1 MKKILIA
8 TRNKDKFK
16 IISKLLSTN
25 NFKDATFY
33 SLNDIEENI
42 IDKKET
48 GDVINRSLEKA
59 LNAYNNI
66 KEDYDYFI
74 GVDDGIKM
82 KGKMIENVKEYIT
95 PILDDKYLT
104 TNEKVYIVRAYTFI
118 DKKGNHKSIVTEIPF
133 GYKKLQ
139 EKFDVLENSYPL
151 SHVLSP
157 VGSSK
162 TVSQLSIEE
171 SNAYYLE
178 FSKTKLDEIEKFF
191 SKNKL

>member
-82 KGKMIENVKEYIT
+82 KGKMIENVKDYIV
-95 PILDDKYLT
+95 PIIEDNYLT

-133 GYKKLQ
+133 EYKKLK
-139 EKFDVLENSYPL
+139 EKFNILENSYPL

-157 VGSSK
+157 VGSTK
-162 TVSQLSIEE
+162 TISQLNEEE
-171 SNAYYLE
+171 SNAYYLK
-178 FSKTKLDEIEKFF
+178 FSKSKFEEIEKFL
-191 SKNKL
+191 NYN

>member
-25 NFKDATFY
+25 NFKDAIFY

-42 IDKKET
+42 VDKKET

-74 GVDDGIKM
+74 GVDDGIKL
-82 KGKMIENVKEYIT
+82 KGKMIENVKDYIT
-95 PILDDKYLT
+95 PILEDKYLT

-133 GYKKLQ
+133 EYKKLQ
-139 EKFDVLENSYPL
+139 EKFDILENSYPL

-157 VGSSK
+157 VGSTK
-162 TVSQLSIEE
+162 VVLGLKEEE

-178 FSKTKLDEIEKFF
+178 FSKNKFDEIEKFF
-191 SKNKL
+191 K

>member
-42 IDKKET
+42 VDKKET
-48 GDVINRSLEKA
+48 GDIINRSLEKA

-82 KGKMIENVKEYIT
+82 KGKMIENVKDYIT
-95 PILDDKYLT
+95 PILEDKYLT

-133 GYKKLQ
+133 EYKKLQ
-139 EKFDVLENSYPL
+139 KKFDILENSYPL

-157 VGSSK
+157 VGSTK
-162 TVSQLSIEE
+162 VVSGLNEEE
-171 SNAYYLE
+171 SNAYYLKY
-178 FSKTKLDEIEKFF
+178 SKSKFDEIEKFF
-191 SKNKL
+191 K

>member
-33 SLNDIEENI
+33 SLNDIKENI
-42 IDKKET
+42 VDKKET

-74 GVDDGIKM
+74 GVDDGIKL
-82 KGKMIENVKEYIT
+82 KGKMIENVKDYIT
-95 PILDDKYLT
+95 PILEDKYLT

-133 GYKKLQ
+133 EYKKLQ
-139 EKFDVLENSYPL
+139 EKFDILENSYPL

-157 VGSSK
+157 VGSTK
-162 TVSQLSIEE
+162 VVSGLKEEE

-178 FSKTKLDEIEKFF
+178 FSKNKFDEIEKLF
-191 SKNKL
+191 K

>member
-25 NFKDATFY
+25 NFKDAIFY

-42 IDKKET
+42 VDKKET

-82 KGKMIENVKEYIT
+82 KGKMIENVKDYIT
-95 PILDDKYLT
+95 PILEDKYLT

-133 GYKKLQ
+133 EYKKLK
-139 EKFDVLENSYPL
+139 EKFNILENSYPL

-157 VGSSK
+157 VGSTK
-162 TVSQLSIEE
+162 VVSGLKEEE

-178 FSKTKLDEIEKFF
+178 FSKNKFDEIEKFF
-191 SKNKL
+191 K

>member
-42 IDKKET
+42 VDKKET
-48 GDVINRSLEKA
+48 GDIINRSLEKA

-74 GVDDGIKM
+74 GVDDGIKL
-82 KGKMIENVKEYIT
+82 KGKMIENVKDYIT
-95 PILDDKYLT
+95 PILEDKYLT

-133 GYKKLQ
+133 EYKKLQ
-139 EKFDVLENSYPL
+139 EKFDILENSYPL

-157 VGSSK
+157 VGSTK
-162 TVSQLSIEE
+162 VVSGLKEEE

-178 FSKTKLDEIEKFF
+178 FSKNKFDEIEKSFN
-191 SKNKL
+191 SN

>member
-16 IISKLLSTN
+16 IISKLLATN
-25 NFKDATFY
+25 NFKDGTFY

-42 IDKKET
+42 VDKKET
-48 GDVINRSLEKA
+48 GDIINRSLEKA

-82 KGKMIENVKEYIT
+82 KGKMIENVKDYIV
-95 PILDDKYLT
+95 PIIEDNYLT
-104 TNEKVYIVRAYTFI
+104 ANEKVYIVRAYTFI
-118 DKKGNHKSIVTEIPF
+118 DKKGNYKSLVTEIPF
-133 GYKKLQ
+133 EYKKLK
-139 EKFDVLENSYPL
+139 EKFNILENSYPL

-157 VGSSK
+157 IGSSK
-162 TVSQLSIEE
+162 VVSQLSEEE
-171 SNAYYLE
+171 SNSYYLK
-178 FSKTKLDEIEKFF
+178 FSKLKFNEIEEFF
-191 SKNKL
+191 YDN

>member
-42 IDKKET
+42 VDNKET
-48 GDVINRSLEKA
+48 GDIINRSLEKA

-66 KEDYDYFI
+66 KEAYDYFI
-74 GVDDGIKM
+74 GVDDGIKL
-82 KGKMIENVKEYIT
+82 KGKMIENVKDYIT
-95 PILDDKYLT
+95 PILEDKYLT

-133 GYKKLQ
+133 EYKKLQ
-139 EKFDVLENSYPL
+139 KKFDILENSYPL

-157 VGSSK
+157 VGSTK
-162 TVSQLSIEE
+162 VVSGLSIEE
-171 SNAYYLE
+171 SNTYYLKY
-178 FSKTKLDEIEKFF
+178 SKNKFDEIEKFF
-191 SKNKL
+191 K

>member
-33 SLNDIEENI
+33 SLNDIKENI
-42 IDKKET
+42 VDKKET

-74 GVDDGIKM
+74 GVDDGIKL
-82 KGKMIENVKEYIT
+82 KGKMIENVKDYIT
-95 PILDDKYLT
+95 PILEDKYLT

-133 GYKKLQ
+133 EYKKLQ
-139 EKFDVLENSYPL
+139 EKFDILENSYPL

-157 VGSSK
+157 VGSTK
-162 TVSQLSIEE
+162 VVSGLNEEE
-171 SNAYYLE
+171 SNAYYIKY
-178 FSKTKLDEIEKFF
+178 SKSKFDEIEKFF
-191 SKNKL
+191 K

>member
-42 IDKKET
+42 VDKKET
-48 GDVINRSLEKA
+48 GDIINRSLEKA

-66 KEDYDYFI
+66 KEAYDYFI
-74 GVDDGIKM
+74 GVDDGIKL
-82 KGKMIENVKEYIT
+82 KGKMIENVKDYIT
-95 PILDDKYLT
+95 PILEDKYLT

-133 GYKKLQ
+133 EYKKLQ
-139 EKFDVLENSYPL
+139 EKFDILENSYPL

-157 VGSSK
+157 VGSTK
-162 TVSQLSIEE
+162 VVSELKEEE

-178 FSKTKLDEIEKFF
+178 FSKNKFDEIEKFF
-191 SKNKL
+191 K

>member
-42 IDKKET
+42 VDNKET
-48 GDVINRSLEKA
+48 GDIINRSLEKA

-66 KEDYDYFI
+66 KEAYDYFI
-74 GVDDGIKM
+74 GVDDGIKL
-82 KGKMIENVKEYIT
+82 KGKMIENVKDYIT
-95 PILDDKYLT
+95 PILEDKYLT

-133 GYKKLQ
+133 EYKKLQ
-139 EKFDVLENSYPL
+139 EKFDILENSYPL

-157 VGSSK
+157 VGSTK
-162 TVSQLSIEE
+162 VVSELKEEE

-178 FSKTKLDEIEKFF
+178 FSKNKFDEIEKFF
-191 SKNKL
+191 K

>member
-8 TRNKDKFK
+8 TRNKDKFR

-25 NFKDATFY
+25 NFKDAAFY

-42 IDKKET
+42 VDKKET
-48 GDVINRSLEKA
+48 GDIINRSLEKA

-82 KGKMIENVKEYIT
+82 KGKMIENVKDYII
-95 PILDDKYLT
+95 PIIEGNYLT
-104 TNEKVYIVRAYTFI
+104 DNEKVYIVRAYTFI

-133 GYKKLQ
+133 EYKKLQ
-139 EKFDVLENSYPL
+139 KKFDILENSYPL

-157 VGSSK
+157 VGSTK
-162 TVSQLSIEE
+162 VVSGLSIEE
-171 SNAYYLE
+171 SNTYYLK
-178 FSKTKLDEIEKFF
+178 FSKSKFEEIEKFF
-191 SKNKL
+191 KL

>member
-25 NFKDATFY
+25 NFKDAIFY

-42 IDKKET
+42 VDKKET

-82 KGKMIENVKEYIT
+82 KGKMIENVKDYIT
-95 PILDDKYLT
+95 PILEDKYLT

-133 GYKKLQ
+133 EYKKLQ
-139 EKFDVLENSYPL
+139 KKFDILENSYPL

-157 VGSSK
+157 VGSTK
-162 TVSQLSIEE
+162 IVSGLKEEE

-178 FSKTKLDEIEKFF
+178 FSKNKFDEIEKFF
-191 SKNKL
+191 K

>member
-42 IDKKET
+42 ADKKET
-48 GDVINRSLEKA
+48 GDIINRSLEKA

-74 GVDDGIKM
+74 GVDDGIKL
-82 KGKMIENVKEYIT
+82 KGKMIENVKDYIT
-95 PILDDKYLT
+95 PILEDKYLT

-133 GYKKLQ
+133 EYKKLQ
-139 EKFDVLENSYPL
+139 EKFNILENSYPL

-157 VGSSK
+157 VGSTK
-162 TVSQLSIEE
+162 VVSGLNEEE

-178 FSKTKLDEIEKFF
+178 FSKNKFDEIEKFF
-191 SKNKL
+191 K

>member
-42 IDKKET
+42 VDKKET
-48 GDVINRSLEKA
+48 GDIINRSLEKA

-82 KGKMIENVKEYIT
+82 KGKMIENVKEYII
-95 PILDDKYLT
+95 PILEDKYLT

-133 GYKKLQ
+133 EYKKLQ
-139 EKFDVLENSYPL
+139 EKFDILENSYPL

-157 VGSSK
+157 VGSTK
-162 TVSQLSIEE
+162 VVSGLKEEE

-178 FSKTKLDEIEKFF
+178 FSKNKFDEIEKFF
-191 SKNKL
+191 K